1 MRTRQWTTMVL
12 TACVVSAAAA
22 GTTKPRAV
30 EDDMSGKREMF
41 MSNCPSAVDG
51 SKTALRE
58 LDDGVELTI
67 TAREEWAR
75 REIWRRAQNQGESA
89 WKAERGAI
97 EHTGMGTGSGRFG
110 FCPGILQGTTVD
122 AELLPDGAKLT
133 VRADDPRQAAKLKRV
148 TRDRLEWLHRRHT
161 PRS

>member
-1 MRTRQWTTMVL
+1 MAL
-12 TACVVSAAAA
+12 AACVVSAAAA
-22 GTTKPRAV
+22 AANKPRAV
-30 EDDMSGKREMF
+30 DDDMTGKREMY
-41 MSNCPSAVDG
+41 MSNCPSTVDG
-51 SKTALRE
+51 AATTVRD

-89 WKAERGAI
+89 WKPERGAI

-122 AELLPDGAKLT
+122 AELLPNGARLT
-133 VRADDPRQAAKLKRV
+133 VRADVPAQAAKLKRV
-148 TRDRLEWLHRRHT
+148 TRDRLEWLRRRHA
-161 PRS
+161 PRI